1 MGSVLAGLT
10 KFVGTITSGSKI
22 ISFFG
27 KTLRGLT
34 SILGGLA
41 KGVLALGAV
50 LVGSFVS
57 GMASAASAV
66 TGAIASHLSFMT
78 SLSGMLEMAEEARA
92 YWSNMAD
99 SMAFYSSST
108 GSTTKAMSMLTTATS
123 KSLVGIES
131 LKSGFISMVD
141 AGADN
146 DKFIEDM
153 LPTLGDFEAKTGIA
167 ATNFASMSTK
177 FQQMFGE
184 KKGITKDIKDLQK
197 ALIGTGL
204 KGAQLESTMQGLTEA
219 AEKLG
224 FATQG
229 STMDIKGLANSYGKT
244 TAVFKAFGVSAQT
257 TTSFL
262 NGLVD
267 PENVEKNMLLM
278 NKMGISYQE
287 YNEMLNSGKGQD
299 KFFDKVLNNV
309 GKVAQEANM
318 IQDAS
323 TRFKYL
329 KDTLGLPPEIANKL
343 MKVTPSRM
351 QSELRRIKKEM
362 DEAEKKDKWRKD
374 LKARE
379 EKYEESMRFLKMQMV
394 APLISIVNKNRGTIM
409 KFMRALSP
417 VISWITQKISDFIK
431 PLSGYISDFA
441 DKIDAVVKGKG
452 DVWGTVRKGFSGFF
466 DMIGD
471 TLSKIWNDP
480 DIQKFFGSL
489 ADTLMGGIVKAL
501 GALWDSAMDKFG
513 EYVKELGWALLKGL
527 GAALLATLVVAFSP
541 VLAPIAGLA
550 TGIGLLIGGLTTWL
564 SFSKDDAANKQKA
577 HDITKN
583 KEIGDLTSVNA
594 KGEKVKFKDNASWVQ
609 NQNAKME
616 AGGLDRGFG
625 MDVGKQMSDIASAV
639 KSGNKENLTQNI
651 AELREALLEEGNDAD
666 KVDKYLESLVNDIY
680 VDAGK
685 KAEDANKDMTKGIT
699 EGLKQTSDK
708 LEGVKELANEKLSDA
723 EVSAAVQKLMADP
736 GFMSAIS
743 SSLLT
748 NKDKKIGELE
758 KSVQDL
764 TEREKGL
771 REEFEKLKTESV
783 PGILKQW
790 ESFLF
795 GEQEDSVVNIL
806 MDIRDQGMDEVKAR
820 KNNSRVTSMSNARN
834 SDIAVLNQNM
844 ASSSIT
850 GYQSQITKA
859 ASDSKIKSLPVK
871 QTMYLKAIA
880 DSTYDAAKILN
891 YIGKNLMF
899 SEKGLITT
907 TATGT
912 QTGKIYGMDGKAA
925 ETGKIVSGFDVI

>member
-34 SILGGLA
+34 SVLGGLA

-489 ADTLMGGIVKAL
+489 ADTLMGGIIKGL
-501 GALWDSAMDKFG
+501 SALWDAAMDKFG
-513 EYVKELGWALLKGL
+513 EYIKELGWSILKGL
-527 GAALLATLVVAFSP
+527 GVALGVLMLPITGPVAAIIGTLAA
-541 VLAPIAGLA
+541 IAGAFTVWKSFDKDEANAKQTAKDMIGKKELNSDVELKKKLGDNDEFNKLEE
-550 TGIGLLIGGLTTWL
+550 TLKKGITDKGLVGNGGLGGTNTQINDIL
-564 SFSKDDAANKQKA
+564 QDLKAGDADSVQK
-577 HDITKN
+577 
-583 KEIGDLTSVNA
+583 
-594 KGEKVKFKDNASWVQ
+594 
-609 NQNAKME
+609 
-616 AGGLDRGFG
+616 
-625 MDVGKQMSDIASAV
+625 
-639 KSGNKENLTQNI
+639 NI
-651 AELREALLEEGNDAD
+651 AELKQELLKANGPGKEKQIDEYLKSVVDMAYENNDSA
-666 KVDKYLESLVNDIY
+666 
-680 VDAGK
+680 K
-685 KAEDANKDMTKGIT
+685 KTAEVVQGTT
-699 EGLKQTSDK
+699 EGVAKEIEKNKAALEQTK
-708 LEGVKELANEKLSDA
+708 ALANEKLSDA
-723 EVSAAVQKLMADP
+723 EVAAAVQKLMGDP

-790 ESFLF
+790 ENFLF

-907 TATGT
+907 TVSGP

-925 ETGKIVSGFDVI
+925 ETGKIVSGFDVIQ